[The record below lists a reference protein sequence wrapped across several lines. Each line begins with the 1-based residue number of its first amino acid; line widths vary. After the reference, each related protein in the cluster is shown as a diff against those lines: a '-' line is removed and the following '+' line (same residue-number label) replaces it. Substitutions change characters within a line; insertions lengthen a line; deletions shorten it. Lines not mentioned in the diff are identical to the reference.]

1 MSTVTLS
8 NEYQLVF
15 PEEIRETTGI
25 KAGTSFE
32 IILYN
37 NRIELIPIKPIR
49 KRAYLRGSITIY
61 EVFKKLL
68 YERNEDD
75 ALFAIAHMRQGKII
89 ELTDEL
95 SLFAAKTGKDYKLPL
110 ADSIIYAT
118 TMNYGGT
125 LWTQDKHFMGLESV
139 RYFAKQNR

>member
-1 MSTVTLS
+1 MNIIDSSLWL
-8 NEYQLVF
+8 EYF
-15 PEEIRETTGI
+15 ADT
-25 KAGTSFE
+25 KAGDVVSETVE
-32 IILYN
+32 N
-37 NRIELIPIKPIR
+37 TNELIVPTII
-49 KRAYLRGSITIY
+49 IY

-68 YERNEDD
+68 YERNEND

-95 SLFAAKTGKDYKLPL
+95 SLFAAKLGKDYKLPT

-118 TMNYGGT
+118 NVSFNCT

-139 RYFAKQNR
+139 NYLEKQK

>member
-1 MSTVTLS
+1 MNIIDSSLWL
-8 NEYQLVF
+8 EYF
-15 PEEIRETTGI
+15 ADTE
-25 KAGTSFE
+25 AGNVISE
-32 IILYN
+32 IIEN
-37 NRIELIPIKPIR
+37 TDELIIPT
-49 KRAYLRGSITIY
+49 ITIY

-68 YERNEDD
+68 FERNEDD

-95 SLFAAKTGKDYKLPL
+95 SLFAAKLGKDYKLPL

-118 TMNYGGT
+118 NVNFNCI

-139 RYFAKQNR
+139 NYLEKQS